1 MALLS
6 QKIALSDASI
16 CWSGGVPL
24 YSFFL
29 INHLGEPFEASERSF
44 DTDQEACDHAQAL
57 AERGYP
63 VEVKSGGERI
73 KLIPLM
79 TWSVEDWLS
88 PPPRHSTPPFSVLR
102 RLLPH
107 RAGPAACPRCHG
119 PMPRKAGAAG
129 ERYCEACL

>member
-1 MALLS
+1 M
-6 QKIALSDASI
+6 
-16 CWSGGVPL
+16 PH

-63 VEVKSGGERI
+63 VEVRSAGARI

-79 TWSVEDWLS
+79 TWNAEDWLS
-88 PPPRHSTPPFSVLR
+88 PPQRHPTPPFSVLR
-102 RLLPH
+102 RLFPY
-107 RAGPAACPRCHG
+107 GPGPTACPRCHG
-119 PMPRKAGAAG
+119 PIPPKAAASG
-129 ERYCEACL
+129 ERYCDACC